1 MRTLAERLPFHY
13 AWVILVAGILA
24 NAAATGGTFWV
35 MAIYVPAVADD
46 FELPRFGVVLAFM
59 VGQTLAA
66 FAGPFA
72 GRLIDLYGA
81 RRALLASSVA
91 LPIALVLTAFSTEL
105 WQLFV
110 GWGAASIARA
120 WMFPISYNW
129 LVTRWFEGRRQAAL
143 GVVTVGFGIGG
154 VALWPLAAIED
165 RWDWRAV
172 MVTTA
177 VVIFVVHGLAAL
189 LFVRNEPSE
198 LGLRPQGAAEGDAP
212 ARDEGGFTASQAL
225 RTMTFWLLAP
235 GLMFFFS
242 GQGAV
247 TTLAIDFFESRGV
260 AGAATIVA
268 VTALVRTVARLPFG
282 LSLSRIDRVFGLAML
297 VTLSQAI
304 ALFALVS
311 IASQTGIVVYVLLWG
326 IGGAFAP
333 MLEPLLVTRA
343 FGVRNFGA
351 VSGMVAMIAFGGQL
365 FGPVGGA
372 ALFDATGSYT
382 LAYVLFAV
390 GFLVAMVLFAGASLS
405 IRRRAYREAA
415 ERAGMAPR
423 GRKEG

>member
-1 MRTLAERLPFHY
+1 VKALADRLPFHY
-13 AWVILVAGILA
+13 AWLIVIAGIFA
-24 NAAATGGTFWV
+24 NGAATGGTFWV
-35 MAIYVPAVADD
+35 MAIYVPAVSDD
-46 FELPRFGVVLAFM
+46 FGQPRFGIVLAFM

-81 RRALLASSVA
+81 RLALLASSVLLPYA
-91 LPIALVLTAFSTEL
+91 LFLTSFSTEL
-105 WQLFV
+105 WQLFL
-110 GWGAASIARA
+110 GWGLASIARA
-120 WMFPISYNW
+120 WIFPISYNW
-129 LVTRWFEGRRQAAL
+129 LITRWFEGRRQAAL
-143 GVVTVGFGIGG
+143 GVVTVGFGVGG
-154 VALWPLAAIED
+154 VALWPLAAIEE

-172 MVTTA
+172 MLTTA
-177 VVIFVVHGLAAL
+177 AAIFIVHGLAAWL
-189 LFVRNEPSE
+189 IVRNRPEE
-198 LGLRPQGAAEGDAP
+198 LGLRPQGAADDEAP
-212 ARDEGGFTASQAL
+212 LRDEGGFTASQAV

-247 TTLAIDFFESRGV
+247 TTLAIDFFESRAV

-268 VTALVRTVARLPFG
+268 LTALVRTIARLPFG
-282 LSLSRIDRVFGLAML
+282 LALSRIDRVFALAMV

-304 ALFALVS
+304 ALLVLV
-311 IASQTGIVVYVLLWG
+311 TVDTRLGIVAYVLLWG

-351 VSGMVAMIAFGGQL
+351 VSGVVAMIAFGGQL

-372 ALFDATGSYT
+372 ALFDRTGSYT

-390 GFLVAMVLFAGASLS
+390 GFIVAMVLFAATSLRLRS
-405 IRRRAYREAA
+405 RSHREAA
-415 ERAGMAPR
+415 ERAGMSR
-423 GRKEG
+423 ER

>member
-1 MRTLAERLPFHY
+1 VRALADRLPFHY
-13 AWVILVAGILA
+13 AWVILVAGIFG
-24 NAAATGGTFWV
+24 NAASTGGTFWV
-35 MAIYVPAVADD
+35 MAIYVPAVSDD
-46 FELPRFGVVLAFM
+46 FGMPRFGVVLAFM

-66 FAGPFA
+66 FAGPLA

-81 RRALLASSVA
+81 RRALLTSGFLLPYA
-91 LPIALVLTAFSTEL
+91 LFLTSFSTEL
-105 WQLFV
+105 WQLFL
-110 GWGAASIARA
+110 GWGLASIARA

-129 LVTRWFEGRRQAAL
+129 LITRWFEGRRQAAL
-143 GVVTVGFGIGG
+143 GVVTVGFGVGG
-154 VALWPLAAIED
+154 VALWPLAAIEE

-172 MVTTA
+172 MLTTA
-177 VVIFVVHGLAAL
+177 VVILVVHTLAAWVI
-189 LFVRNEPSE
+189 VRNRPDE

-212 ARDEGGFTASQAL
+212 LRDEGGFTASQAV

-247 TTLAIDFFESRGV
+247 TTLAIDFFESRAV

-268 VTALVRTVARLPFG
+268 LTALVRTIARLPFG
-282 LSLSRIDRVFGLAML
+282 LALSRIDRVFALSMV
-297 VTLSQAI
+297 VTFSQAI
-304 ALFALVS
+304 ALLALVAVDTRS
-311 IASQTGIVVYVLLWG
+311 GVIVYVLLWG

-351 VSGMVAMIAFGGQL
+351 VSGMVAMIAFGGQI

-382 LAYVLFAV
+382 LAYVLFAA
-390 GFLVAMVLFAGASLS
+390 GFLVSVMLFAGAWLR
-405 IRRRAYREAA
+405 IRSRAHREAA
-415 ERAGMAPR
+415 ERAGMR
-423 GRKEG
+423 